1 MASIILPLLAILVSL
16 GGVIVVIGRRIPDI
30 RRALLSSGTPAKGES
45 ADTGPRLRE
54 TVTDHAD
61 TGEPDLTPRTGTLT
75 APKTSAIRQRL
86 LGAGAMVIPVLRSS
100 ATMITRLTMRSTRGF
115 FRLFRRAPAS
125 ERLPQLGTRNGKLDV
140 AASLPERTVT
150 REPRSLRGLNQE
162 ERKSAPARS
171 SDHVE
176 EKTSSGVERPMRTP
190 SIAEEPVDSSVLS
203 VRSSEKSEVGEE
215 AVPEPESPVSI
226 ETTRDV
232 RSRRRRRV
240 GGRIRQ
246 RKTSTEEAPASP
258 ETPTAPAEP
267 VEPASTP
274 SPAVSEDSA
283 GRPVGWVST
292 SQTIPALIEEGKLGR
307 AESLLIDIL
316 SKDPRNTEAYKL
328 LGTVYLK
335 RGEVSQ
341 AQEVFEE
348 ALRRDPTNAAIPGLL
363 GETYFSRGEY
373 SKALPMYQK
382 AHSADEQNIEYLE
395 KLLAI
400 FTRTDRRPMVRVTA
414 KKILALNPQHP
425 EAKKLL
431 ERVGAR

>member
-1 MASIILPLLAILVSL
+1 MEQSIDTLSASA
-16 GGVIVVIGRRIPDI
+16 
-30 RRALLSSGTPAKGES
+30 ES
-45 ADTGPRLRE
+45 ADASAAAVSST
-54 TVTDHAD
+54 
-61 TGEPDLTPRTGTLT
+61 EPEV
-75 APKTSAIRQRL
+75 K
-86 LGAGAMVIPVLRSS
+86 
-100 ATMITRLTMRSTRGF
+100 
-115 FRLFRRAPAS
+115 
-125 ERLPQLGTRNGKLDV
+125 
-140 AASLPERTVT
+140 
-150 REPRSLRGLNQE
+150 E
-162 ERKSAPARS
+162 E
-171 SDHVE
+171 D
-176 EKTSSGVERPMRTP
+176 
-190 SIAEEPVDSSVLS
+190 
-203 VRSSEKSEVGEE
+203 
-215 AVPEPESPVSI
+215 VPESESPVSI

-240 GGRIRQ
+240 TGRIRQ
-246 RKTSTEEAPASP
+246 RKASP
-258 ETPTAPAEP
+258 EEIPTAPETSAISAEP
-267 VEPASTP
+267 EPLSSP
-274 SPAVSEDSA
+274 SPVVSEDPS
-283 GRPVGWVST
+283 GRPIGWVST

-316 SKDPRNTEAYKL
+316 SKNPRDTDAYKL

-335 RGEVSQ
+335 RGEISQ

-348 ALRRDPTNAAIPGLL
+348 ALRRDPDNAAIPGLL

-414 KKILALNPQHP
+414 KKILAINPQHP